1 MVTLTLGSRWQEK
14 VEEVANLKLE
24 REELRAQVAQLQA
37 ETQLLQG
44 RLHQSDLLNKS
55 LEDRLQ
61 ELAGKQD
68 QSDAVT
74 HSTVEYVQRLQQQ
87 LQHQTTRVA
96 ELEQSVRDMQRLVDE
111 LGKEGECAKGMIGR
125 LQREVSD
132 GDHARSLIEK
142 DRDSWKLQF
151 ERKSHEVEILQRS
164 KDHCDKHIA
173 ILVKEKDRLMGKKP
187 EVSPVLAVQYAAY
200 EGERPITAP
209 SASNSYQE
217 TEILRFRKVI
227 ADLKASLASK
237 ETEIAKLQKEN
248 WAFLTRLRNARK

>member
-24 REELRAQVAQLQA
+24 REELRSETIRLQSEVEQLQN
-37 ETQLLQG
+37 
-44 RLHQSDLLNKS
+44 RLHQTEILNKS
-55 LEDRLQ
+55 LEERLQ
-61 ELAGKQD
+61 ELAEKQD
-68 QSDAVT
+68 QSDSVT
-74 HSTVEYVQRLQQQ
+74 HSTADYVQRLHEQ
-87 LQHQTTRVA
+87 LKERTGRVS
-96 ELEQSVRDMQRLVDE
+96 ELEESVREMQRLVDD
-111 LGKEGECAKGMIGR
+111 LRKEGDSARGLIAK

-142 DRDSWKLQF
+142 DRDGWKLQF

-209 SASNSYQE
+209 SASNGYQE
-217 TEILRFRKVI
+217 TEILRLRK
-227 ADLKASLASK
+227 AATDLKTSLACK
-237 ETEIAKLQKEN
+237 ESEIAKLQKEN
-248 WAFLTRLRNARK
+248 WALLTRLRNARK